1 MKRKILSMFL
11 LGVMMITSASM
22 FVSCKD
28 YDDDISENKS
38 SINALQEQ
46 VNTLKTALEK
56 AQSDATAANSALETL
71 KQTVGS
77 NTTAVAEASAAAA
90 AAMAKAE
97 AVEDALDEAKSL
109 MATALNGK
117 ANQSDL
123 DALATKVAG
132 IDTRLVTVEGKVT
145 ANEAA
150 IGNLKTQVQALEYLK
165 QLYPAGSKSISEI
178 VTALENAQDAIGD
191 WTDEKTIAQK
201 MNEMSTLLDTFT
213 SKINVLTYLI
223 ERQLTSIVLKPDFY
237 YGGIEGVEVP
247 ALRDYAPWKQTV
259 DGKLGTKDEQW
270 TQETAADKKCT
281 IEQGGIAQYHINPT
295 SANLVGYKL
304 DFFGNAAGVRS
315 GEQFATPK
323 TKEATEAYLTENF
336 KDGILSVPFDIDYA
350 KISGLA
356 ADKLPM
362 IALQM
367 SKAAENGKDTVVT
380 SDYAMILNTNYSN
393 LIIADKKYATAQGV
407 DHDKANYST
416 GNTNGYHLWGNE
428 SGEYVAAMVGTVDT
442 KVATHQV
449 AYNESLDL
457 TKFVEVHYTYSY
469 TASDGS
475 AENKPDEVMS
485 RNIMKALGLKLKYDY
500 IDYTMGTNETSET
513 VHMTLSNG
521 STGENGRVTPN
532 GINADG
538 SRNSS
543 ATNSR
548 VAIGRL
554 PIVRVSLVDAD
565 DHVLKVAYIKIE
577 ITDANLPI
585 KEFNFDM
592 KDIYAD
598 CEAVA
603 ETKKWND
610 IEYTIY
616 TALGM
621 SKAEFEAYYTIDG
634 TLTDLNQ
641 YYAKDNNKDEGS
653 YVQTVAATTSVLWSD
668 FQKEK
673 FGTFAEVQD
682 PNDPTTNVLK
692 WSFTADEITRLY
704 NIKDGDNYIID
715 RTTGLNTK
723 AIERFVKFS
732 DASGRAKIFVKFTI
746 PVGKIHF
753 AVGEPGKKI
762 PAYWFGLNGYTEQA
776 NGMEVHIN
784 TVVPNTQSDDCS
796 FNKKITDFFQEN
808 KVVFGF
814 DSNFANFIAETA
826 DFYFTTPAIA
836 KGNAVFNADD
846 DGTWTVKGVSGIEY
860 TLAVAT
866 DAKSIQATKA
876 DGTAL
881 SAVKNVVKLA
891 NDGVTLQWGDN
902 EVAKDIL
909 NYKGRTGAAASQ
921 QSLGDRESFT
931 AYLMVEV
938 EKCYKAFIKNPYI
951 NARYLRP
958 VNLGMTEGKTI
969 QDAVDGGSKIDIMDL
984 VTLHDWRWY
993 DFAHQG
999 DDYDA
1004 IADANSSYSA
1014 PHYINYYGVKLYAK
1028 TAEAVTDLDK
1038 AEAERVL
1045 IEDPSALAKV
1055 SVVNPSLSLAV
1066 DNSNDGT
1073 VKADED
1079 AGGAYAGTLS
1089 GNNIVYTNNSGVVN
1103 DFHIYVPVYITYKW
1117 GAGWDKC
1124 QKVWGVITVKK
1135 TVNTGE

>member
-1 MKRKILSMFL
+1 M
-11 LGVMMITSASM
+11 VTSASM

-28 YDDDISENKS
+28 YDDDISANKS

-46 VNTLKTALEK
+46 VSTLKTALDK
-56 AQSDATAANSALETL
+56 AQSDATAANAALETL
-71 KQTVGS
+71 KQTVES
-77 NTTAVAEASAAAA
+77 NSAAVKEAA
-90 AAMAKAE
+90 AKAASAMAKVEKIEE
-97 AVEDALDEAKSL
+97 ALGLAQNILDGKADKS
-109 MATALNGK
+109 ALN
-117 ANQSDL
+117 D
-123 DALATKVAG
+123 LATKVSG
-132 IDTRLVTVEGKVT
+132 IDTRLVTVEGKVST
-145 ANEAA
+145 NEAA
-150 IGNLKTQVQALEYLK
+150 IGNLQTQVQALEYLK
-165 QLYPAGSKSISEI
+165 QLYPADSKSISTI
-178 VTALENAQDAIGD
+178 VTEIQTAQNAIGE
-191 WTDEKTIAQK
+191 WEDEKTIAEK
-201 MNEMSTLLDTFT
+201 MNEMNTLVNQYT
-213 SKINVLTYLI
+213 SNINVLTYLI
-223 ERQLTSIVLKPDFY
+223 ERQLTSIVLKPEFY
-237 YGGIEGVEVP
+237 YGGIEGIEVP
-247 ALRDYAPWKQTV
+247 ALRNYAPWNQ
-259 DGKLGTKDEQW
+259 
-270 TQETAADKKCT
+270 TAADKLGTIDEQWKAETDPAKFCT

-295 SANLVGYKL
+295 SANLVGYNF
-304 DFFGNAAGVRS
+304 DFFGNAASVRS

-323 TKEATEAYLTENF
+323 TKKATEAFLTENF

-367 SKAAENGKDTVVT
+367 SKKADSGKDTVVT
-380 SDYAMILNTNYSN
+380 SDYAMILPTEYSD
-393 LIIADKKYATAQGV
+393 LIIADKEYATPAGAAS
-407 DHDKANYST
+407 HDKADYR
-416 GNTNGYHLWGNE
+416 GAAATNGYHLWGNNAT
-428 SGEYVAAMVGTVDT
+428 EYVKAMEGNVGTT
-442 KVATHQV
+442 AAPLKVATHKV
-449 AYNESLDL
+449 AYNSTLDL
-457 TKFVEVHYTYSY
+457 TKVVELHYTYSY
-469 TASDGS
+469 KKSNGTTKTESDQ
-475 AENKPDEVMS
+475 VMS
-485 RNIMKALGLKLKYDY
+485 RSTMKALGLKFQYDY
-500 IDYTMGTNETSET
+500 IDYTMGTNKTSET

-521 STGENGRVTPN
+521 ETGENGLVTPN

-538 SRNSS
+538 TRNSA

-554 PIVRVSLVDAD
+554 PIVRVSLVDAHN
-565 DHVLKVAYIKIE
+565 HVLKVAYIKIE

-592 KDIYAD
+592 NDIYAD
-598 CEAVA
+598 CADVT

-621 SKAEFEAYYTIDG
+621 SKAEFVAYYRVDG
-634 TLTDLNQ
+634 TASDLNQ

-653 YVQTVAATTSVLWSD
+653 YVATVTATTSAKWSD

-673 FGTFAEVQD
+673 FGTFAEVTD
-682 PNDPTTNVLK
+682 PTDPTTNVLQ
-692 WSFTADEITRLY
+692 WTITAAEITRLY
-704 NIKDGDNYIID
+704 GIKDGDNYIID
-715 RTTGLNTK
+715 RETGLNTK

-746 PVGKIHF
+746 PAGKIHF

-784 TVVPNTQSDDCS
+784 TVVPNTQNDDCA
-796 FNKKITDFFQEN
+796 FDKKITDFFQGN
-808 KVVFGF
+808 QVVFGF
-814 DSNFANFIAETA
+814 DANFTNFIAQKA
-826 DFYFTTPAIA
+826 DFFFTTPSTE
-836 KGNAVFNADD
+836 KGNAAFDADTN
-846 DGTWTVKGVSGIEY
+846 GKWTVKGVSGIEY
-860 TLAVAT
+860 TLQVSS
-866 DAKSIQATKA
+866 DEKA
-876 DGTAL
+876 IE
-881 SAVKNVVKLA
+881 AVKEDGVAITPQKVVKL
-891 NDGVTLQWGDN
+891 NGVTLQWGGN
-902 EVAKDIL
+902 KPAKDIL

-931 AYLMVEV
+931 AYLRVEV
-938 EKCYKAFIKNPYI
+938 AKCYEAFIKNPYI

-958 VNLGMTEGKTI
+958 VNLDPTEGKTI

-1004 IADANSSYSA
+1004 IADAGTFTPA
-1014 PHYINYYGVKLYAK
+1014 TPHYIKYYDVKLYAN
-1028 TAEAVTDLDK
+1028 TNEAVTDLDK
-1038 AEAERVL
+1038 AEADRVL
-1045 IEDPSALAKV
+1045 VADPSALRKV
-1055 SVVNPSLSLAV
+1055 KDVSGVLALTV
-1066 DNSNDGT
+1066 DNTNNGT
-1073 VKADED
+1073 VVADVD
-1079 AGGAYAGTLS
+1079 AAGAYAGKLS

>member
-1 MKRKILSMFL
+1 
-11 LGVMMITSASM
+11 MITSASM

-28 YDDDISENKS
+28 YDDDISETKS

-56 AQSDATAANSALETL
+56 AQSDATAANAALETL

-77 NTTAVAEASAAAA
+77 NSEAVRDAAAAAA

-97 AVEDALDEAKSL
+97 DVESALEEAKGL

-150 IGNLKTQVQALEYLK
+150 IGNLKTQLQALEYLK

-178 VTALENAQDAIGD
+178 VTAIEGAQGDIGN
-191 WTDEKTIAQK
+191 WTDEKTIAEK
-201 MNEMSTLLDTFT
+201 MNEMSQLLDQFT

-247 ALRDYAPWKQTV
+247 ALRNYAPWKQTV
-259 DGKLGTKDEQW
+259 DGKLGTINEQW
-270 TQETAADKKCT
+270 KAETDNTKFCT

-295 SANLVGYKL
+295 SANLLGYKL

-323 TKEATEAYLTENF
+323 TKEATEAFLTENF

-393 LIIADKKYATAQGV
+393 LIIADNKYATQG
-407 DHDKANYST
+407 DAAHDNANYSA
-416 GNTNGYHLWGNE
+416 GNTNGYHLWGNVA
-428 SGEYVAAMVGTVDT
+428 GEYVAAMVGTVDT
-442 KVATHQV
+442 KVATHEV

-469 TASDGS
+469 KASDGS
-475 AENKPDEVMS
+475 DVKKEDQVMS
-485 RNIMKALGLKLKYDY
+485 RSIMKALGLKFKYDY
-500 IDYTMGTNETSET
+500 IDYTMGDNETSET

-521 STGENGRVTPN
+521 STGENGLVTPN

-538 SRNSS
+538 SRNSA

-554 PIVRVSLVDAD
+554 PIVRVSLVDAH
-565 DHVLKVAYIKIE
+565 DHVLKIAYIKIE

-592 KDIYAD
+592 QDIYAD
-598 CEAVA
+598 CAAVS

-621 SKAEFEAYYTIDG
+621 SKAEFEEYYTIDHA
-634 TLTDLNQ
+634 TNLTDLNQ

-653 YVQTVAATTSVLWSD
+653 YVKTVAATTSVEWSD

-682 PNDPTTNVLK
+682 QNDPTTNVLQ

-704 NIKDGDNYIID
+704 GIKDGDNYIID

-746 PVGKIHF
+746 PVGKLHF
-753 AVGEPGKKI
+753 AVGEPGKKM

-784 TVVPNTQSDDCS
+784 TVVPNTQNDDCS
-796 FNKKITDFFQEN
+796 FDKKITDFFQEN

-814 DSNFANFIAETA
+814 DAKFVNFIAETA
-826 DFYFTTPAIA
+826 DFFFTTPAIS
-836 KGNAVFNADD
+836 KGNAAFNAAD

-860 TLAVAT
+860 TLAVAA
-866 DAKSIQATKA
+866 DAESIQATKA
-876 DGTAL
+876 DGVAL
-881 SAVKNVVKLA
+881 TDVKNVVKLA
-891 NDGVTLQWGDN
+891 NDGVTLQWGNN
-902 EVAKDIL
+902 EIAKDIL

-931 AYLMVEV
+931 AYLVVEV

-958 VNLGMTEGKTI
+958 VNLGKTEGKTI

-984 VTLHDWRWY
+984 VTLHDWRWF
-993 DFAHQG
+993 DFAHLG
-999 DDYDA
+999 SDYDA
-1004 IADANSSYSA
+1004 IFDAAQNAGKYA
-1014 PHYINYYGVKLYAK
+1014 TPHYINYYGVKLYAK
-1028 TAEAVTDLDK
+1028 TTEAVTDLDRP
-1038 AEAERVL
+1038 EAERVL
-1045 IEDPSALAKV
+1045 VADPSTLAKV
-1055 SVVNPSLSLAV
+1055 SVVNPSLSLTV
-1066 DNSNDGT
+1066 DNNNDGA
-1073 VKADED
+1073 VKADLDDENHYL
-1079 AGGAYAGTLS
+1079 GFLS